1 MTNSKKIQMFCI
13 SLEPSHFNF
22 IKRMNYIPV
31 GLGEKSLMMVGW
43 ETKQETIFQKK
54 IKIMEN
60 ILFTTGFGKITWKN

>member
-31 GLGEKSLMMVGW
+31 GLGDKKFNDGW
-43 ETKQETIFQKK
+43 MGDKTGNNISKK
-54 IKIMEN
+54 IKITEN
-60 ILFTTGFGKITWKN
+60 ILFTTGFGKTTWKN